1 MLAATYEGH
10 ASAVAALLS
19 AGADHKVTG
28 PDGQTAF
35 GAAESEEVKEVL
47 RKAGGKCNAF
57 FFLSSTFD

>member
-1 MLAATYEGH
+1 LLAATYEGH

-35 GAAESEEVKEVL
+35 AAAESEEVKEVL
-47 RKAGGKCNAF
+47 RKAGGTCVF
-57 FFLSSTFD
+57 FSSLTFD